1 MRRLRAG
8 ALSAVCLPAFLA
20 ASLTLASRADADQPC
35 PALDAARA
43 AFASASSAADPKAAE
58 LALEAARQFCS
69 APIVQPQNPVP
80 PPSFATEV
88 EPNDVP
94 ATPTNLNLVNGVGI
108 VAGEINGA
116 GDVDFFRFFAPSAGR
131 IWILI
136 DSGGFQLPGANSR
149 DTRLDLYGVD
159 GATLIESDDDDGTA
173 TGGDATIES
182 GLASSIAGR
191 SIPAAA
197 CYIRV
202 TAFGAGQVIRP
213 YRLLVLYTTTAG
225 SPESEPNDTAATAN
239 ALTGPLALATGSIG
253 VAGDSDYY
261 SMALQE
267 DSVLVISADADPER
281 DGVGTDVVVE
291 LRNPADQ
298 LVLSID
304 SSGVGSLTNPA
315 SEAATYTVPSAGTY
329 YVRVRHFSASG
340 TGTYHLAVGTVSVTR
355 SPFGLEVDGPGNGV
369 WEPGETVEVRPSW
382 FNMTGSPV
390 SFTGTLA
397 ALTGPAGAT
406 YAIPTFIAD
415 YGPIPAETSGAC
427 TICYSVSVTNPASRP
442 AVHWDATVHEGLAG
456 GLFSKHWE
464 LHIGGSFTD
473 VPGSNPFYS
482 YVETILHNAVTGGCT
497 GTTYCPSNPAL
508 RKQMAVFVLKAMFGP
523 TYNPPSASGVFTD
536 VPAADPFAPWIEDLY
551 SRGIVAGCGPG
562 PTFCPDNP
570 VNRQQMSVFLLR
582 TLLGS
587 GYAPPAC
594 TGVFADVPCSNNFA
608 PWIEDLYSRH
618 IAAGCG
624 GNNFCPTNPTTR
636 GQMAPFLSNT
646 FGLKLYAP

>member
-1 MRRLRAG
+1 MRRLLAG
-8 ALSAVCLPAFLA
+8 ALSAVCPLVAFAVSLALPGGA
-20 ASLTLASRADADQPC
+20 AAEQPC

-43 AFASASSAADPKAAE
+43 ALGSSSSADPKAAK
-58 LALEAARQFCS
+58 LALDAARGFCG
-69 APIVQPQNPVP
+69 ALIPPADNPAP

-94 ATPTNLNLVNGVGI
+94 ATPTTLNLVNGVGI
-108 VAGEINGA
+108 MAGEINGP
-116 GDVDFFRFFAPSAGR
+116 GDVDFYRFFAPAAGK
-131 IWILI
+131 IWILT
-136 DSGGFQLPGANSR
+136 DTGGFQLPGGTSR
-149 DTRLDLYGVD
+149 DTKVDLYGVD

-182 GLASSIAGR
+182 ELSSSIAGR

-225 SPESEPNDTAATAN
+225 TPESEPNDTAATADV
-239 ALTGPLALATGSIG
+239 LTGPLALATGSIG
-253 VAGDSDYY
+253 GPGDSDYY

-267 DSVLVISADADPER
+267 DDVLVISADGDPER
-281 DGVGTDVVVE
+281 DGVGTDLVVE

-298 LVLSID
+298 LVLSLD
-304 SSGVGSLTNPA
+304 SSASGSLANPA
-315 SEAATYTVPSAGTY
+315 SEAATYTVPGPGTY

-340 TGTYHLAVGTVSVTR
+340 TGTYQLAVGKVRVDR

-369 WEPGETVEVRPSW
+369 WEPGETVQVRPSW
-382 FNMTGSPV
+382 YNQTPNPV

-406 YAIPTFIAD
+406 YSIPTFVAD
-415 YGPIPAETSGAC
+415 YGPIPADSSGAC
-427 TICYSVSVTNPASRP
+427 TGCYTVAVTNPASRP

-456 GLFSKHWE
+456 GVFSKHWE

-473 VPGSNPFYS
+473 VPSSNLFYS
-482 YVETILHNAVTGGCT
+482 YIETILHNAVTGGCGT
-497 GTTYCPSNPAL
+497 TTYCPGSPAL
-508 RKQMAVFVLKAMFGP
+508 RKQMAVFVLKAMYGS
-523 TYNPPSASGVFTD
+523 TYKPPSAVGVFTD
-536 VPAADPFAPWIEDLY
+536 VPAGDTFAPWIEDLY
-551 SRGIVAGCGPG
+551 NRGVVAGCGAG
-562 PTFCPDNP
+562 PTFCPDAA
-570 VNRQQMSVFLLR
+570 VNRQQMSVFLLK

-587 GYAPPAC
+587 GYVPPAC
-594 TGVFADVPCSNNFA
+594 TGDFADVPCSNPFA
-608 PWIEDLYSRH
+608 AWIEDLYSRH